1 MIRTV
6 TEPEYFNPNT
16 VHSEFS
22 TEISVTTAPAPV
34 DITIRTDPPG
44 LRVTVDET
52 TYTTEQVF
60 SWTPGST
67 HSISVIASHE
77 SNDTRHIFANWSDGG
92 AIAHSVTVPAGSA
105 VYTARFTTQH
115 RLTLQ
120 EAPLNGGVI
129 HTDPASPDGYFI
141 EGTQV
146 QIRAAANGG
155 FAFSG
160 WSGDLVGQLI
170 HKS

>member
-1 MIRTV
+1 MI
-6 TEPEYFNPNT
+6 P
-16 VHSEFS
+16 
-22 TEISVTTAPAPV
+22 
-34 DITIRTDPPG
+34 
-44 LRVTVDET
+44 
-52 TYTTEQVF
+52 
-60 SWTPGST
+60 
-67 HSISVIASHE
+67 
-77 SNDTRHIFANWSDGG
+77 RHIFANWSDGG